1 MSEGKFKANA
11 QLIAKAQ
18 KRQNRLNSIKNQLES
33 GSMTNFDQMFAII
46 SETRIASELG
56 ISFYTFRK
64 KWKDPGEFS
73 INEMMRFAAL
83 IGVKYD
89 MIRDFIWNMIK
100 NKRKSRIFRDSVF

>member
-1 MSEGKFKANA
+1 VSEGKLKANA

-18 KRQNRLNSIKNQLES
+18 RRQNRLNSIKNELES

-64 KWKDPGEFS
+64 KWKDPGEFT
-73 INEMMRFAAL
+73 INEMIRFAAL
-83 IGVKYD
+83 VGVKYD
-89 MIRDFIWNMIK
+89 MIRDFIWNLLK
-100 NKRKSRIFRDSVF
+100 AKSKSRIFRE